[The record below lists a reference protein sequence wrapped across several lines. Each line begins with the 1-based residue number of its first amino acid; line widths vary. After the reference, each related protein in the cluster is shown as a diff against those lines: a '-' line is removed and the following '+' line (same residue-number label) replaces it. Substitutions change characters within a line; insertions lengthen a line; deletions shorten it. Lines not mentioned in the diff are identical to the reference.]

1 MWMVSCVCVVS
12 LFPEELSLD
21 VDSAVRMALENNF
34 NIKKEQLNLSQK
46 ERAKNT
52 SWNYLMP
59 SVTATT
65 SLIHS
70 PSQMP
75 PDSTM
80 WTASAGFT
88 AALNLNA
95 ALVYGMRQN
104 VLNYEAGVLTL
115 ETAKRGLARDI
126 KKAFY
131 NLLVLQENMRIT
143 KLSLD
148 NAEKLYLQ
156 AQVNYE
162 NGRASRY
169 TMLTARVSWENM
181 KPSYIEMENAF
192 RLAMDSFKQTLGLS
206 FDTNVTITGNI
217 EAADLTFNEKEL
229 ISKYLGNR
237 LDVQMQRKSIEIL
250 ENSLKASRALLTPSL
265 TLQYSKSTLTMKLPD
280 VAWSEWSDTPGTFSL
295 VLAFPLDNLIPGS
308 TERNTIKNTEDQIK
322 QAQLALDQTIKSAE
336 LNISSLVKSVEKARS
351 SLDALNLSVELAEE
365 AYKLA
370 EEAYNAGTKELLDV
384 QSAELALQRARLQV
398 LSGKYTY
405 VSGLLDL
412 EYAINE
418 QLTDSGVR

>member
-12 LFPEELSLD
+12 LFSEELSLD

-65 SLIHS
+65 SLARSYSSAI
-70 PSQMP
+70 
-75 PDSTM
+75 DSNI
-80 WTASAGFT
+80 WSESVGFS

-181 KPSYIEMENAF
+181 KPSYLEMENAF

-217 EAADLTFNEKEL
+217 EAADLKFDEKEL

-265 TLQYSKSTLTMKLPD
+265 ALQYSKFPMSKSK
-280 VAWSEWSDTPGTFSL
+280 VEGYEWTEWTNTPASFSI
-295 VLAFPLDNLIPGS
+295 AIAIPLDNLIPGS
-308 TERNTIKNTEDQIK
+308 AERNTIKNTEDQIK
-322 QAQLALDQTIKSAE
+322 QAELALDQTIKSAE

>member
-1 MWMVSCVCVVS
+1 MRIKRIIPLLCMWMVSCVCVVS
-12 LFPEELSLD
+12 LFSEELSLD

-65 SLIHS
+65 SLARSYSSAI
-70 PSQMP
+70 
-75 PDSTM
+75 DSNI
-80 WTASAGFT
+80 WSESVGFS

-181 KPSYIEMENAF
+181 KPSYLEMENAF

-217 EAADLTFNEKEL
+217 EAADLKFDEKEL

-265 TLQYSKSTLTMKLPD
+265 TLQYSKTTLSMKMPD

-295 VLAFPLDNLIPGS
+295 ILAFPLDNLIPGS

-336 LNISSLVKSVEKARS
+336 LNISSLVKSV
-351 SLDALNLSVELAEE
+351 
-365 AYKLA
+365 
-370 EEAYNAGTKELLDV
+370 
-384 QSAELALQRARLQV
+384 
-398 LSGKYTY
+398 
-405 VSGLLDL
+405 
-412 EYAINE
+412 
-418 QLTDSGVR
+418 